1 MRAAVDNLLPLLAAS
16 EPSKAPFYVAGAVLA
31 GWAVLLGAA
40 GIRRPDFPGTVAAQR
55 AVMGV
60 GALLVVV
67 TLATAVGT
75 ATKHA
80 GDAHAGGTGAAEGY
94 ATPEAEPARGH
105 EPEPATQ
112 APPKE
117 PAPSGTGGSTVE
129 VSADPSGQL
138 KYQQASLT
146 AAPGTVRIEFDNP
159 APVPHDVTIVRG
171 SQKLGAT
178 KIVTEA
184 KTSTEVV
191 LQPGAYVF
199 YCSVNGHRQAGMQGQ
214 LSVQAP

>member
-40 GIRRPDFPGTVAAQR
+40 GIRQPDFPGTATAQR

-60 GALLVVV
+60 SALLVVV

-75 ATKHA
+75 ATKHG
-80 GDAHAGGTGAAEGY
+80 GDAHAEGH
-94 ATPEAEPARGH
+94 ATPEADPARGH

-138 KYQQASLT
+138 KYQQASLS
-146 AAPGTVRIEFDNP
+146 AAPGKVRI
-159 APVPHDVTIVRG
+159 
-171 SQKLGAT
+171 
-178 KIVTEA
+178 
-184 KTSTEVV
+184 
-191 LQPGAYVF
+191 
-199 YCSVNGHRQAGMQGQ
+199 
-214 LSVQAP
+214 